1 MQVLVT
7 GGTGYLGR
15 AIVEALARAGHAPT
29 VFARR
34 AAEARLPGTAVDAD
48 IRDRDAVA
56 RAVAAADAVCHTAAL
71 VSLWRRR
78 ARDFDDV
85 NVRGLEHVLEACAR
99 RGIRRIVYTSSFLA
113 LPPAGS
119 VVAVEHNDYQRTKV
133 RALKIARQ
141 AAHGGAPLVILA
153 PGVIY
158 GPGAET
164 EGNLLGRLVR
174 DHLARRLPGIVG
186 ASRIW
191 PYAYVD
197 DVARAHVRALE
208 APDMEGGIEL
218 ALGGENAPQ
227 MRAFEIVRELTGRPL
242 PRRIPYAAAMAAAMY
257 EEARARITGRPPR
270 VTQGAVAIFGHDWP
284 LESAAARARLGYT
297 PTPLRKGI
305 ESVLAA
311 GGRRLLEP
319 FLH

>member
-1 MQVLVT
+1 MT

-15 AIVEALARAGHAPT
+15 SIVDALARAGHEPI

-34 AAEARLPGTAVDAD
+34 AAAARLPGVAVDGD
-48 IRDRDAVA
+48 IRDRDAVS
-56 RAVAAADAVCHTAAL
+56 RAVSAADAVCHTAAL
-71 VSLWRRR
+71 VSLWRPR
-78 ARDFDDV
+78 AQDFDDV
-85 NVRGLEHVLEACAR
+85 NVHGLEYVLEACAR
-99 RGIRRIVYTSSFLA
+99 RGVSRILYTSSFLA

-119 VVAVEHNDYQRTKV
+119 DVAVAHNDYQRTKV
-133 RALKIARQ
+133 AALDVARRAAR
-141 AAHGGAPLVILA
+141 GGAPLVILA

-158 GPGAET
+158 GPGVET

-174 DHLARRLPGIVG
+174 DHLARRLPGLVG

-197 DVARAHVRALE
+197 DVAQAHVRALE
-208 APDMEGGIEL
+208 APDLEDGIEMP
-218 ALGGENAPQ
+218 LGGEDAPQ

-242 PRRIPYAAAMAAAMY
+242 PRRIPYPAALAAACY
-257 EEARARITGRPPR
+257 EEARAAVTGRPPR
-270 VTQGAVAIFGHDWP
+270 VTRGAVAIFRHDWP

-297 PTPLRKGI
+297 PRPLREGI
-305 ESVLAA
+305 ASMLADA
-311 GGRRLLEP
+311 GRGTLEP